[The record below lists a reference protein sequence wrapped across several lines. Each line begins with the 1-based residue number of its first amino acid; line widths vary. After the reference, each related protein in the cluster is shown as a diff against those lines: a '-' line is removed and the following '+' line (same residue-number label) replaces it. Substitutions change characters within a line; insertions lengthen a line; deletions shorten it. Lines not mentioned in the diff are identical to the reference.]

1 MSASSA
7 VHLAPMKGK
16 PFRVSSTPLET
27 SCLSCSRFLYY
38 FSFLLATLSNCFYW
52 CCGYN
57 SKLLDDS
64 SPNIMKCLICTLSE
78 FILKLTS
85 FLSLARFK
93 FKKKKKLLAYVFQMR
108 LRESILQL
116 CRKEQDSLMKDNML
130 FQPQVTHNKWF
141 ITWNADL
148 DHLSASRKS
157 LLRDQK

>member
-1 MSASSA
+1 MKYAIVSYSNLLPDFIIFYLNFNHVEMRAINQIMSASSA

-93 FKKKKKLLAYVFQMR
+93 FKKKKSY
-108 LRESILQL
+108 
-116 CRKEQDSLMKDNML
+116 
-130 FQPQVTHNKWF
+130 
-141 ITWNADL
+141 
-148 DHLSASRKS
+148 
-157 LLRDQK
+157 

>member
-1 MSASSA
+1 MKYAIVSYSNLLPDFIIFYLNFNHVEMRAINQMVSASSA

-93 FKKKKKLLAYVFQMR
+93 FKKKKSY
-108 LRESILQL
+108 
-116 CRKEQDSLMKDNML
+116 
-130 FQPQVTHNKWF
+130 
-141 ITWNADL
+141 
-148 DHLSASRKS
+148 
-157 LLRDQK
+157 

>member
-1 MSASSA
+1 MKYAIVSYSNLLPDFIIFYLNFNHVEMRAINQIMSASSA

-93 FKKKKKLLAYVFQMR
+93 FKKKKKAT
-108 LRESILQL
+108 SICVSNEIKGKYFTTMQK
-116 CRKEQDSLMKDNML
+116 RTG
-130 FQPQVTHNKWF
+130 FTHEG
-141 ITWNADL
+141 
-148 DHLSASRKS
+148 
-157 LLRDQK
+157 